1 MTDHV
6 QLERQ
11 RLEDAVDRLSQV
23 NLMLTIIA
31 RQAQRLVDDLHEHG
45 PVLSP
50 AGETHYEALK
60 NSLREWGHL

>member
-23 NLMLTIIA
+23 NLVLTIIA
-31 RQAQRLVDDLHEHG
+31 RQAQRLIDDLHEHG
-45 PVLSP
+45 ATLSP
-50 AGETHYEALK
+50 AGETHYEALR
-60 NSLREWGHL
+60 NSLKEWARP